1 MTYIE
6 GDADQGFTITIDG
19 PASLFKAST
28 RYGVDIA
35 KLIPAILHVSRWR
48 LTATL
53 QLKDNFANQPKPRQ
67 FSLDSNCRS
76 GHPLPPR

>member
-1 MTYIE
+1 MPTR
-6 GDADQGFTITIDG
+6 GFTITIDG

-53 QLKDNFANQPKPRQ
+53 QLKDNFANQPKTSTVQPRQ
-67 FSLDSNCRS
+67 QLRS
-76 GHPLPPR
+76 GHPLPPPVNPTTA